1 MQKLL
6 AEGYPL
12 ATIEEVIAALA
23 EAGWQSDE
31 RFVENYL
38 RQRIRQGYGPLRLQ
52 QELRLRGIE
61 TDLIHDR
68 IRVLEN
74 EWDDLIERVYRK
86 KFRDSLSASLNEW
99 AKRSHFLQYRGF
111 TADQIHTLFSRL
123 KQSC

>member
-99 AKRSHFLQYRGF
+99 AKRSRFLQYRGF